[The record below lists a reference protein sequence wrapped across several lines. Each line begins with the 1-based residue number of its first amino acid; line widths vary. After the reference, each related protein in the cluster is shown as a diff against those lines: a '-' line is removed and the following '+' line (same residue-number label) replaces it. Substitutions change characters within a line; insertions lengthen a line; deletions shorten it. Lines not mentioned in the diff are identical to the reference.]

1 MPEDTTQPKWEEQPD
16 GSRARLSNGIRIIDR
31 SKQRSIPEPEP
42 TGIEH
47 LVAQQD
53 EGGQVVIIGLD
64 AGCRPVY
71 VTTLYSYL

>member
-1 MPEDTTQPKWEEQPD
+1 MPEDTTQPRWEDQPD
-16 GSRARLSNGIRIIDR
+16 GSRARLVNGIRIIDR
-31 SKQRSIPEPEP
+31 SKQREEPEP

-53 EGGQVVIIGLD
+53 AGGQVVIYGLD